1 MGGEVAEDQYW
12 SIGQIEKLEREM
24 GIDNGRRRYWRGVV
38 EKLEK
43 KGSIISLMADVLFCY
58 LNWLYLWHWLY
69 LWPPSDSSN

>member
-43 KGSIISLMADVLFCY
+43 KGSILSLMADVL
-58 LNWLYLWHWLY
+58 L
-69 LWPPSDSSN
+69 P